1 MRNAGR
7 KEMILTEDKIYTM
20 SLETEGKDS
29 DSGLTN
35 NTIELEFTNKELL
48 HAIVTC
54 GMPIQRLTA
63 AFPEKKRLELLY
75 KLFLVETAL
84 DTEGDRLKKSK
95 KIAYLD
101 SSEKSVI
108 SYYMGMFFT
117 KMISHR
123 LYESE
128 YLTNLNLIETPDHK
142 EFIDFFASE
151 WRPEMIGYRPKEEVW
166 NVWEAKGGSNY
177 REQALKKGADQLKA
191 IGTVNGVRP
200 DLAAVCMTYYDHG
213 YLCGILREPEG
224 NTEGEQLKFSE
235 ESFYKAYYRP
245 ICELFLDKGSNL
257 RLYDS
262 RAEVSV
268 EMPYFTEDYKE
279 PDERKLCLG
288 ISRKLFNALMEED
301 YSAVAELRKSG
312 EETCPDGAYLGTDG
326 IYIR

>member
-1 MRNAGR
+1 
-7 KEMILTEDKIYTM
+7 MILTEDKIYTM
-20 SLETEGKDS
+20 SLETES
-29 DSGLTN
+29 VNRDSGLTN

-63 AFPEKKRLELLY
+63 AFPEKKRFESLY

-84 DTEGDRLKKSK
+84 DAEGDRLKKSK

-117 KMISHR
+117 KMISRR
-123 LYESE
+123 LYGSE

-151 WRPEMIGYRPKEEVW
+151 WRPEMIGYKPDADAW

-200 DLAAVCMTYYDHG
+200 DPAAVCMTYYDHG
-213 YLCGILREPEG
+213 YLCGILREPACDAK
-224 NTEGEQLKFSE
+224 GEQVAFTQE
-235 ESFYKAYYRP
+235 EFYRAYYEP
-245 ICELFLDKGSNL
+245 ICELFLDKESGLS
-257 RLYDS
+257 LYGTN
-262 RAEVSV
+262 AEIALTV
-268 EMPYFTEDYKE
+268 PYFSEKHEE
-279 PDERKLCLG
+279 PEERKIRIG
-288 ISRKLFNALMEED
+288 ISRKLLQALMEEN
-301 YSAVAELRKSG
+301 YSLAFKLAG
-312 EETCPDGAYLGTDG
+312 EHSETECPKGAYLGADG

>member
-1 MRNAGR
+1 
-7 KEMILTEDKIYTM
+7 MILTEDKIYTM
-20 SLETEGKDS
+20 SLETEGSSS

-128 YLTNLNLIETPDHK
+128 YLTNLNLIETPDYK

-151 WRPEMIGYRPKEEVW
+151 WRPEMIGYRPDAEVW

-224 NTEGEQLKFSE
+224 NSEGEQLRFSV

-257 RLYDS
+257 RLYGS
-262 RAEVSV
+262 WAEVSV
-268 EMPYFTEDYKE
+268 EMPYFTEDYRT
-279 PDERKLCLG
+279 PDERKLSLG
-288 ISRKLFNALMEED
+288 ISRRLLNALMGED
-301 YSAVAELRKSG
+301 YSTVAELRKSP
-312 EETCPDGAYLGTDG
+312 EEKCPDGAYMGTDG

>member
-1 MRNAGR
+1 
-7 KEMILTEDKIYTM
+7 MILTDDKVYTM
-20 SLETEGKDS
+20 SLETEGGDS

-35 NTIELEFTNKELL
+35 NTIELEFSNKELL

-54 GMPIQRLTA
+54 GIPVQRLTA

-84 DTEGDRLKKSK
+84 EEEGDRLKKSK

-128 YLTNLNLIETPDHK
+128 YLTNLNLIATPDHK

-151 WRPEMIGYRPKEEVW
+151 WRPEMIGYKVKEQIW
-166 NVWEAKGGSNY
+166 SAWEAKGGSNY

-191 IGTVNGVRP
+191 IGTLNGVRP
-200 DLAAVCMTYYDHG
+200 DPVAVCMTYYDHG

-224 NTEGEQLKFSE
+224 DTKGEQLKFSE
-235 ESFYKAYYRP
+235 EDFFKAYYKP
-245 ICELFLDKGSNL
+245 ICELFLDKSSNL
-257 RLYDS
+257 RLYEDY
-262 RAEVSV
+262 AEVSLNL
-268 EMPYFTEDYKE
+268 PYFTEDYKE
-279 PDERKLCLG
+279 PDERKICLG
-288 ISRKLFNALMEED
+288 IARKLLSYLMEED
-301 YSAVAELRKSG
+301 YAAVAKNRREVQ
-312 EETCPDGAYLGTDG
+312 EEKCPEGAYMGTDG
-326 IYIR
+326 IYVR

>member
-1 MRNAGR
+1 
-7 KEMILTEDKIYTM
+7 MILTEDKIYTI
-20 SLETEGKDS
+20 SLETESSNS
-29 DSGLTN
+29 DSGLIN

-54 GMPIQRLTA
+54 GMPVQRLTA
-63 AFPEKKRLELLY
+63 AFPEKKRLEFLY

-84 DTEGDRLKKSK
+84 DTEGDRLKKAK

-123 LYESE
+123 LYDSE
-128 YLTNLNLIETPDHK
+128 YLTNLNLIDTPDHK

-151 WRPEMIGYRPKEEVW
+151 WRPEMIGYRPETKCW
-166 NVWEAKGGSNY
+166 SVWEAKGGSNR

-191 IGTVNGVRP
+191 IGTLNGGRP
-200 DLAAVCMTYYDHG
+200 DPAAVCMTYYDHG
-213 YLCGILREPEG
+213 YLCGILREPESD
-224 NTEGEQLKFSE
+224 TEGEQLRFSE
-235 ESFYKAYYRP
+235 EDFYKAYYKP

-257 RLYDS
+257 RLYDAY
-262 RAEVSV
+262 AEITL
-268 EMPYFTEDYKE
+268 ELPYFTEEYKE

-288 ISRKLFNALMEED
+288 ISRKLLNALMEED
-301 YSAVAELRKSG
+301 YAAVAEMRGKEQKES
-312 EETCPDGAYLGTDG
+312 CPAGAYIGMDG

>member
-1 MRNAGR
+1 
-7 KEMILTEDKIYTM
+7 MILTEDKTYTM
-20 SLETEGKDS
+20 SLETENHYS

-35 NTIELEFTNKELL
+35 NTVELEFTNKELL
-48 HAIVTC
+48 HAILTC

-63 AFPEKKRLELLY
+63 AFPEKKRLETLY

-84 DTEGDRLKKSK
+84 ETEGDRLKKSK

-123 LYESE
+123 LYGSE
-128 YLTNLNLIETPDHK
+128 YLTNLNLIETPDHR
-142 EFIDFFASE
+142 EYIDFFASE
-151 WRPEMIGYRPKEEVW
+151 WRPEMIGYSPVSQSW

-191 IGTVNGVRP
+191 IGTLNGVRP
-200 DLAAVCMTYYDHG
+200 DPAAVCMTYYDHG

-235 ESFYKAYYRP
+235 EDFYKAYYKP
-245 ICELFLDKGSNL
+245 VCELFLDKSSNL
-257 RLYDS
+257 RLYDTY
-262 RAEVSV
+262 AEVSLDL
-268 EMPYFTEDYKE
+268 PYFTEDYKE
-279 PDERKLCLG
+279 PDERKICLG
-288 ISRKLFNALMEED
+288 ISRKLLSHLMDGD
-301 YSAVAELRKSG
+301 YEAVAELRREKTQES
-312 EETCPDGAYLGTDG
+312 CPEGAYMGMDG
-326 IYIR
+326 VYIR